1 MAEPSIDLLTAETT
15 SASGPSLPNSAKVR
29 NKLLA
34 LKLNSVNGSKKQPKK
49 ATEKVRIDNLPEAE
63 LQALLDEVLQYSG
76 KRDGEKGSE
85 LFQALLRETQE
96 SGEES
101 PPAFRPTQNTS
112 NPASQ
117 QRRRRS
123 RKEGSVPFS
132 HLNSGVSSVQSN
144 TVAGSNRKGGSLQ
157 NISSHSQSER
167 GSVRRRKRHDTSDSG
182 STLGSPRKREGGSLP
197 CDVARGSN
205 ITVKLDELV
214 LTSTENVHTES
225 SRLTDDCVI
234 NMEGM
239 PESEDKFPERWN
251 NRPVRRTE
259 PSSSICGIEPMEQD
273 SEMCSSEHV
282 GLTKN
287 LLSKGSKEYGTI
299 RCEVDAAIPF
309 VPFDATANQEVNRPN
324 TINGSLVEDGIPL
337 PRRIHRH
344 TGGVSDAR
352 MDENGNPF
360 GSVNGTSISTLL
372 QRTSPPGTSTINMTS
387 VSNGSGISTSKGA
400 QRIKNKKKGKDEN
413 VLYAKEIPGF
423 VGHRNVD
430 ELLEYIESSEN
441 IGKKATDKKTGV
453 KHNGTLMKESSSKM
467 KPKEKKSSK
476 LLHRQTNPNQ
486 ADSEDS
492 DTPGGDSVNS
502 PVRKDEDYVFRAK
515 TEGVEELEAAVA
527 AAAAD
532 FQTVTKKQRRKKRN
546 SLSNS
551 TTGNKTKE
559 LLEQSH
565 MNLFYN
571 ASSPSVMMRP
581 PRQAPGNTSGNQVAI
596 QISGGT
602 VGNGLGGSNEAAKKM
617 VASVPPSEPS
627 DLDSDGGD
635 SVHSLPVQPSAP
647 LFPHPPLYQQPPPS
661 GNSISYADIMR
672 SEQHHAKSDVVF
684 LAESSQPIDV
694 NQQCATNA
702 AIQTVGTNPLGPA
715 PLTDLV
721 APAATF
727 TAAAN
732 VPCNRAAPRSILS
745 GVPLRR
751 AASLPPTS
759 PSVETPP
766 VVIVGSSSSTQVD
779 VTFGF
784 ELNEQLLA
792 LSVQPSPPAQPPKET
807 QSSLLSS
814 PEAYTEPIMVSFSP
828 EPSSETKLETEFFP
842 PTSTPLS
849 SSPEMSTTP
858 TAVDFASRYRE
869 RPELLNPPISR
880 RSYEIVDFISQA
892 WKRIERKLDEQQQ
905 QRGVGSNGGLAL
917 QSSIRVYTLE

>member
-1 MAEPSIDLLTAETT
+1 MAEPSTELPTAETT
-15 SASGPSLPNSAKVR
+15 SASGPSLPNNAKVR

-34 LKLNSVNGSKKQPKK
+34 LKLNSVNGPKKQPKK
-49 ATEKVRIDNLPEAE
+49 AAEKVRIDNLPEAE

-112 NPASQ
+112 NPSAAQ

-123 RKEGSVPFS
+123 RKESSVPFS
-132 HLNSGVSSVQSN
+132 HLNSGVLSVQSN

-205 ITVKLDELV
+205 IIVKLDELV
-214 LTSTENVHTES
+214 LTSTENIHTES

-251 NRPVRRTE
+251 SRPVRRIE
-259 PSSSICGIEPMEQD
+259 SSTSTCGVEPMEQD
-273 SEMCSSEHV
+273 SEMCSSENA
-282 GLTKN
+282 GLTKS

-309 VPFDATANQEVNRPN
+309 VPFDSTANQEVNRPN

-337 PRRIHRH
+337 QRRIHRH

-387 VSNGSGISTSKGA
+387 VSNGSGISTPKGV
-400 QRIKNKKKGKDEN
+400 QRIKNKKKGKDGN
-413 VLYAKEIPGF
+413 VLLAKEIPGF
-423 VGHRNVD
+423 VGNRNVD
-430 ELLEYIESSEN
+430 ELLEYIESSESN
-441 IGKKATDKKTGV
+441 GKKAADKKTGL
-453 KHNGTLMKESSSKM
+453 KHNGTLTKESSAKV
-467 KPKEKKSSK
+467 KPKDKKSSK

-502 PVRKDEDYVFRAK
+502 PVRKDEDYMFRSK

-532 FQTVTKKQRRKKRN
+532 FQTVTKRQRRKKRN

-551 TTGNKTKE
+551 TTGSKTKE

-565 MNLFYN
+565 MNNLFYN

-581 PRQAPGNTSGNQVAI
+581 PRQAPANISGNQVAI

-602 VGNGLGGSNEAAKKM
+602 VGNGLGGSNEAAKKL

-647 LFPHPPLYQQPPPS
+647 LFPPPPLYHQPPPS

-672 SEQHHAKSDVVF
+672 SEQHTKSDVVF

-694 NQQCATNA
+694 KQPCATTPPA
-702 AIQTVGTNPLGPA
+702 VGPA
-715 PLTDLV
+715 SLTDLV
-721 APAATF
+721 APAAPS

-732 VPCNRAAPRSILS
+732 VPCNRTAPRSTLS

-792 LSVQPSPPAQPPKET
+792 LSVQPSPPSQPPKET
-807 QSSLLSS
+807 QTSLLSS

-828 EPSSETKLETEFFP
+828 EPSSETKPETEFFP

-869 RPELLNPPISR
+869 RPELLNPPHSR